1 MCMCMQ
7 MIMAQ
12 QLRQQKPAAPRMLG
26 GRAAQPP
33 PRLALPWAAARPGW
47 RALRLAA
54 GYEQRPLSQEERG
67 RRSGCAAIPNQARS
81 TGSWQLHQPCMW
93 EASRNRSGTYA
104 PTCMQAACMACNEL
118 DTAVTIVV

>member
-67 RRSGCAAIPNQARS
+67 PQERLRCYTKSGKEHRFMAAAS
-81 TGSWQLHQPCMW
+81 ALHVGSLSQPVWHLRPHMH
-93 EASRNRSGTYA
+93 AGSMHGL
-104 PTCMQAACMACNEL
+104 Q
-118 DTAVTIVV
+118 